1 MRVQSELISKTT
13 QVIGGVLLSFLL
25 GIAGGGI
32 CGAAILFF
40 NGFIGRSETTGA
52 EYFGY
57 WNLWVIPIGL
67 FYGALFGAL
76 AGPLAYPFLIRK
88 IGFQKALL
96 PAFVGTLMGGFA
108 GAVVGPLFAV
118 ISGIFGFFLALV
130 WARVKVSNTSVPG

>member
-1 MRVQSELISKTT
+1 MRAQSELNSKTT

-25 GIAGGGI
+25 GITGGGI

-40 NGFIGRSETTGA
+40 NAFIGRSETTG

-57 WNLWVIPIGL
+57 WNLWNIPIGL
-67 FYGALFGAL
+67 FCGAPIGAL

-96 PAFVGTLMGGFA
+96 PAFAGTLMGGFA
-108 GAVVGPLFAV
+108 GAVVGPVFAV